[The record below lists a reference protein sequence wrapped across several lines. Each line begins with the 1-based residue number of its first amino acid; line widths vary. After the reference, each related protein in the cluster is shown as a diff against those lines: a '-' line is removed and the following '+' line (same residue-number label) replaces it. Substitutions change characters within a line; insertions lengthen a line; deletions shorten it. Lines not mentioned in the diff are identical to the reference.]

1 MKNAPNPGNEP
12 EPTSGKE
19 PTKASTRSLRPRRRR
34 LALIVSFLLL
44 SGIAGASAW
53 AWFFVYQQL
62 APLVQDTVAKILSR
76 PVRMGKV
83 ESFSLNG
90 LRFAATELPAT
101 ATDRDRASVQY
112 VDVTYNLL
120 PLLLNRRLELD
131 VTLVKPKVYLEQNR
145 EGEWVST
152 KIKTLPKGAIDVKLQ
167 SIKLRDADVELVPR
181 GAAGNSKKPIF
192 ATLTS
197 GKSRF
202 LNNNKLIQFETLGS
216 LVKAGDFTIKGESR
230 PDVGQINLV
239 VSGSKIGADELGRL
253 IQLPLLLQAG
263 QVDGNL
269 ELKILPNQPLTFS
282 GTATLDNVTARL
294 TQLQQPFAKTNGQLR
309 FQGTK
314 VSLEKVTTLFGQI
327 PAIANGYI
335 DTQSDIN
342 LSAQT
347 QAVALPKILQAF
359 NFPKLPIPV
368 LAEVQTALQVT
379 GSLATPVI
387 SGQVKTTKITQVDRL
402 NFQDVSA
409 NFRLV
414 DSKIAINNILATPT
428 VGGVVRGTGNVQLGP
443 QGSAQF
449 DAQASKIPGDAIAKI
464 YKLNLPLPLGLVSGK
479 TQIVAPLANP
489 QNYRATGSA
498 DLNLAGGTVNAT
510 NIQVVGGRFTAQVQA
525 SGVQLNRL
533 ATVPTQLNG
542 PIKGNFNLSGNLASL
557 SPNTIQ
563 GSGSGRLNVAGGTVN
578 ATNIQVANGRFTAQV
593 QASGIQL
600 NRLATVPAQLNSPVS
615 GNFNLSGSLAS
626 FSPETIRGRG
636 SGSLN
641 VAGGTVNLNDVQ
653 LADGRFTAQ
662 VQASAVQL
670 GRLAPV
676 PPQLNRPVSGIFNL
690 SGALASL
697 SLATIRGSGSG
708 RLNIAGGTVNIN
720 DVQLADGRFTAQ
732 VRASAVQL
740 GRLAPVPSQLDV
752 PVSGIFNLSGALA
765 SLSPETIRGS
775 GSASLNIAGGTVNLN
790 DVQLADGRFTAQV
803 RASAVQ
809 LGRLAPVPS
818 QLDGPVSGIFKL
830 AGSLASL
837 SPNTIQGS
845 GSGRLNIGGGTVNLN
860 DVQLADGRF
869 QAVVEPQGV
878 KLAGFSPQLRGSLGG
893 RLNVAGSLSAF
904 SPTAIQAGGRVNFS
918 EGIALIDRSLTADI
932 TWNGQQLQIQQATAD
947 RFSANGVVNVNL
959 ANQGLQAINSF
970 ALNVQADDLNL
981 QQLAATLPNLTT
993 VAGRADFKG
1002 SIGGTVAAPNVN
1014 GTVAL
1019 RDFAVA
1025 GLRFESPL
1033 AGNVTTAPGQ
1043 QLTLDLKGNN
1053 DQIYV
1058 ALTPNY
1064 QPVAFKI
1071 KRGEAIASGERQGD
1085 LLRVTTANFP
1095 IALLKELGTVPA
1107 AIATQPLSG
1116 TISGNLDI
1124 NLSTFDVALNN
1135 IELNGPI
1142 FAPTNSA
1149 AAVGNSRYVLSGKIA
1164 RTATGPQFQNVQLEV
1179 KQGELAV
1186 VVAALES
1193 FQLIGVTTNSRS
1205 FGVPLNTLVVPIN
1218 LQNESLQTQLQRL
1231 SEIKALEQQREQVL
1245 AASPL
1250 PEIDKLKGRFT
1261 GLIKLNGSLASG
1273 ISANVNIEGENWELD
1288 TYKVD
1293 KISVIGDGSFQNGVL
1308 TLLPLSIQ
1316 SGDRYISYSG
1326 TIGGDAQSGQLQ
1338 LRNLPIDQLQAVL
1351 QKVPNLPPAFVGFT
1365 GLLNATATLSGSIKN
1380 PQARGEV
1387 IIDPDPNQ
1395 TQIQKVQGSFSYV
1408 NARLNFDS
1416 TVQIAGVESS
1426 NINGS
1431 IPYKL
1436 PIAEVQPTD
1445 NKLNLKINVKNEG
1458 LTLLNILS
1466 GGQVSWV
1473 NGEGN
1478 VQLEINGIYDQT
1490 TNKLAQLVAIGSA
1503 EVDNATLQ
1511 ASALPEPLRNV
1522 SGRVL
1527 FDFDRIQIEPNNPLR
1542 GQLSGGDVIAQGS
1555 LPLSESASTNS
1566 SLTVDIGELPINLKG
1581 LYSGRVQGNVF
1592 ISGTAMAP
1600 KIGGQVNLFNGQVSL
1615 AERAATSTGSS
1626 GVGVSNNTN
1635 SSAGEGG
1642 SNDTKSSP
1650 TRGGGGSVGD
1660 DTNSSSRIEF
1670 NALRLTLGKGIQLTR
1685 APIVNFLA
1693 DGTLTING
1701 TLDNLRPEGTIQ
1713 LKRGLVNLFTT
1724 QFRLAGGYPSTAKFF
1739 PNQGLDPTLDVRLRA
1754 SVTEATQRRLPT
1766 DPLSAEISD
1775 VPVTSLGSVRTVDIQ
1790 ARVDG
1795 PVSQLANNLEL
1806 TSTPARSK
1814 SEIVALLGGSFV
1826 DTLGRGD
1833 STLGL
1838 ANLAGS
1844 ALLSNVQNIIGD
1856 ALGLTEFRLFPT
1868 IITDDKQRTS
1878 TLGLAA
1884 EAGIDLSRNFSVSV
1898 QKVLTT
1904 DQPFEYSLRYRL
1916 NEQLLLRGATNLSGE
1931 SRAVVEY
1938 ERRF

>member
-1 MKNAPNPGNEP
+1 MKKAPNPGNKP

-44 SGIAGASAW
+44 TGIAGASVW
-53 AWFFVYQQL
+53 TWFFVYQQL
-62 APLVQDTVAKILSR
+62 APLVQDTLAKMLSR

-83 ESFSLNG
+83 ESLSLNG
-90 LRFAATELPAT
+90 LRFAGTELPAT
-101 ATDRDRASVQY
+101 ATDRDRASVQN
-112 VDVTYNLL
+112 VDVTYKLL
-120 PLLLNRRLELD
+120 PLLFNRRLELD
-131 VTLVKPKVYLEQNR
+131 VTLIKPKVYLEQNP

-152 KIKTLPKGAIDVKLQ
+152 RIKTLAKGSIDVKLQ
-167 SIKLRDADVELVPR
+167 SINLRDADVKLVPR

-192 ATLTS
+192 LTLTS
-197 GKSRF
+197 GTSRF

-230 PDVGQINLV
+230 PDVGQTNLV
-239 VSGSKIGADELGRL
+239 VSGSKIDAGELGRL

-269 ELKILPNQPLTFS
+269 ELKILPNRPLEFS
-282 GTATLDNVTARL
+282 GTASLNNVTARL
-294 TQLQQPFAKTNGQLR
+294 TQLQQPFAQTNGQLR
-309 FQGTK
+309 FQGTQ
-314 VSLEKVTTLFGQI
+314 VRLEKVTTLFGQI
-327 PAIANGYI
+327 PALANGYI

-342 LSAQT
+342 LSVQT

-379 GSLATPVI
+379 GSIAKPVI
-387 SGQVKTTKITQVDRL
+387 SGQVKTTKVTQVDRL

-409 NFRLV
+409 IFQLV

-428 VGGVVRGTGNVQLGP
+428 VGGVVRGAGNVQLGP
-443 QGSAQF
+443 QGGAQF
-449 DAQASKIPGDAIAKI
+449 DVQASKVPGDAIAKI
-464 YKLNLPLPLGLVSGK
+464 YKLNLPIPLGLVSGR
-479 TQIVAPLANP
+479 TQIVTSLANP

-498 DLNLAGGTVNAT
+498 DLNLAGGSVKAT
-510 NIQVVGGRFTAQVQA
+510 NVQVAGGRFTAQVQA
-525 SGVQLNRL
+525 SAVQLNRL
-533 ATVPTQLNG
+533 ASVPAQLNG
-542 PIKGNFNLSGNLASL
+542 PLSGNFNLSGSLASL

-578 ATNIQVANGRFTAQV
+578 ANNIQLGNGRFTAQV
-593 QASGIQL
+593 QASGVQL
-600 NRLATVPAQLNSPVS
+600 NRLATVPAQLNSPLS
-615 GNFNLSGSLAS
+615 ANFNVSGSLAS
-626 FSPETIRGRG
+626 LSPATIRGSG

-641 VAGGTVNLNDVQ
+641 IAGGTVNINDVQ
-653 LADGRFTAQ
+653 LADGRFTAK
-662 VQASAVQL
+662 VRASSVEL

-676 PPQLNRPVSGIFNL
+676 PPQLNSPVSGTFNL
-690 SGALASL
+690 AGDLASL
-697 SLATIRGSGSG
+697 SPATIRGSGSG
-708 RLNIAGGTVNIN
+708 SLNIAGGTVNIN

-732 VRASAVQL
+732 VQASSVQL
-740 GRLAPVPSQLDV
+740 GRLAPVPPQLNS
-752 PVSGIFNLSGALA
+752 PVSGTFNLSGALA
-765 SLSPETIRGS
+765 SLSPSTIQGS
-775 GSASLNIAGGTVNLN
+775 GSGRLNVGGGTVNAN
-790 DVQLADGRFTAQV
+790 NIQIADGRFTAQV
-803 RASAVQ
+803 EASSVE

-818 QLDGPVSGIFKL
+818 QLNGPISGTFNL

-837 SPNTIQGS
+837 SPATIQGS
-845 GSGRLNIGGGTVNLN
+845 GSGRLSVGEGTVNLN

-878 KLAGFSPQLRGSLGG
+878 KLAGFSPQLRGRLGG
-893 RLNVAGSLSAF
+893 SLNVSGSLTAL

-981 QQLAATLPNLTT
+981 QQLAATLPNTT
-993 VAGRADFKG
+993 NVAGRADFNG
-1002 SIGGTVAAPNVN
+1002 TIAGTVSAPNVN

-1025 GLRFESPL
+1025 GLKFESPL
-1033 AGNVTTAPGQ
+1033 AGNVTTVPGQ
-1043 QLTLDLKGNN
+1043 QLTLNLNGNS

-1064 QPVAFKI
+1064 QPVAFRI
-1071 KRGEAIASGERQGD
+1071 KRGEAIAIGDRQGD
-1085 LLRVTTANFP
+1085 LLRVTTENFP

-1116 TISGNLDI
+1116 NISGGLDI
-1124 NLSTFDVALNN
+1124 NLSTFEVALNN

-1142 FAPTNSA
+1142 FAQAKGA
-1149 AAVGNSRYVLSGKIA
+1149 AAVGNSRYILSGRIG
-1164 RTATGPQFQNVQLEV
+1164 RTATVPEFQNVQLEV

-1186 VVAALES
+1186 VLAALQS

-1205 FGVPLNTLVVPIN
+1205 FGVPLDTLVVPVN

-1231 SEIKALEQQREQVL
+1231 SEIKALEQQSEQAL

-1250 PEIDKLKGRFT
+1250 PDIDKLKGSFT

-1273 ISANVNIEGENWELD
+1273 ISANVNIEGQNWELD

-1293 KISVIGDGSFQNGVL
+1293 QISVIGDGSFQNGIL
-1308 TLLPLSIQ
+1308 TLLPLRIQ
-1316 SGDRYISYSG
+1316 SGDRYIAYSG
-1326 TIGGDAQSGQLQ
+1326 TIGGEAQSGQLQ

-1365 GLLNATATLSGSIKN
+1365 GLLNATATLSGSINN
-1380 PQARGEV
+1380 PLARGEV
-1387 IIDPDPNQ
+1387 IIAPDPNQ
-1395 TQIQKVQGSFSYV
+1395 TQIEKVQGSFSYV

-1426 NINGS
+1426 SLNGS

-1436 PIAEVQPTD
+1436 PMAVVEPTD
-1445 NKLNLKINVKNEG
+1445 NKLNLNINVKNEG
-1458 LTLLNILS
+1458 LTLLNLLS
-1466 GGQVSWV
+1466 GGQVSWL

-1490 TNKLAQLVAIGSA
+1490 TNKVAQLVAIGTA
-1503 EVDNATLQ
+1503 DVDNATLQ
-1511 ASALPEPLRNV
+1511 ASALPEPLTNV

-1527 FDFDRIQIEPNNPLR
+1527 FDLDRIQIEPNNPLR

-1555 LPLSESASTNS
+1555 LPLSSSGSTNS

-1581 LYSGRVQGNVF
+1581 LYSGRVQGNVV
-1592 ISGTAMAP
+1592 ITGTTLAP

-1615 AERAATSTGSS
+1615 AERAATP
-1626 GVGVSNNTN
+1626 
-1635 SSAGEGG
+1635 A
-1642 SNDTKSSP
+1642 
-1650 TRGGGGSVGD
+1650 GGGGTGGAGGAGSGD

-1670 NALRLTLGKGIQLTR
+1670 DALRLTLGKGVQLTR

-1713 LKRGLVNLFTT
+1713 LKRGQVNLFTT

-1754 SVTEATQRRLPT
+1754 SVTEANQRRLPT

-1775 VPVTSLGSVRTVDIQ
+1775 VIVTNLGSVRTVDIQ

-1806 TSTPARSK
+1806 TSTPGRSK

-1844 ALLSNVQNIIGD
+1844 ALLGNVQNIIGD

-1884 EAGIDLSRNFSVSV
+1884 EAGVDISRNFSVSV
-1898 QKVLTT
+1898 QKILTT
-1904 DQPFEYSLRYRL
+1904 DQPFEYSLRYRV
-1916 NEQLLLRGATNLSGE
+1916 NEDLLLRGATNLSGE
-1931 SRAVVEY
+1931 SRAAVEY
-1938 ERRF
+1938 DRRF

>member
-1 MKNAPNPGNEP
+1 MKKAPNPGNKP

-44 SGIAGASAW
+44 TGIAGASVW
-53 AWFFVYQQL
+53 TWFFVYQQL
-62 APLVQDTVAKILSR
+62 APLVQDTLAKMLSR

-83 ESFSLNG
+83 ESLSLNG
-90 LRFAATELPAT
+90 LRFARTELAAT
-101 ATDRDRASVQY
+101 ATDRDRASVQN
-112 VDVTYNLL
+112 VDVTYKLL
-120 PLLLNRRLELD
+120 PLLFNRRLELD
-131 VTLVKPKVYLEQNR
+131 VTLIKPKVYLEQNP

-152 KIKTLPKGAIDVKLQ
+152 RIKTLAKGSIDVKLQ
-167 SIKLRDADVELVPR
+167 SINLRDADVKLVPR

-192 ATLTS
+192 LTLTS
-197 GKSRF
+197 GTSRF

-230 PDVGQINLV
+230 PDVGQTNLV
-239 VSGSKIGADELGRL
+239 VSGSKIDAGELGRL

-269 ELKILPNQPLTFS
+269 ELKILPNRPLEFS
-282 GTATLDNVTARL
+282 GTASLNNVTARL
-294 TQLQQPFAKTNGQLR
+294 TQLQQPFAQTNGQLR
-309 FQGTK
+309 FQGTQ
-314 VSLEKVTTLFGQI
+314 VRLEKVTTLFGQI
-327 PAIANGYI
+327 PALANGYI

-342 LSAQT
+342 LSVQT

-379 GSLATPVI
+379 GSIAKPVI
-387 SGQVKTTKITQVDRL
+387 SGQVKTTKVTQVDRL

-409 NFRLV
+409 IFQLV

-428 VGGVVRGTGNVQLGP
+428 VGGVVRGAGNVQLGP
-443 QGSAQF
+443 QGGAQF
-449 DAQASKIPGDAIAKI
+449 DVQASKVPGDAIAKI
-464 YKLNLPLPLGLVSGK
+464 YKLNLPIPLGLVSGR
-479 TQIVAPLANP
+479 TQIVTSLANP

-498 DLNLAGGTVNAT
+498 DLNLAGGSVKAT
-510 NIQVVGGRFTAQVQA
+510 NVQVAGGRFTAQVQA
-525 SGVQLNRL
+525 SAVQLNRL
-533 ATVPTQLNG
+533 ASVPAQLNG
-542 PIKGNFNLSGNLASL
+542 PLSGNFNLSGSLASL

-578 ATNIQVANGRFTAQV
+578 ANNIQLGNGRFTAQV
-593 QASGIQL
+593 QASGVQL
-600 NRLATVPAQLNSPVS
+600 NRLATVPAQLNSPLS
-615 GNFNLSGSLAS
+615 ANFNVSGSLAS
-626 FSPETIRGRG
+626 LSP
-636 SGSLN
+636 
-641 VAGGTVNLNDVQ
+641 
-653 LADGRFTAQ
+653 
-662 VQASAVQL
+662 
-670 GRLAPV
+670 
-676 PPQLNRPVSGIFNL
+676 
-690 SGALASL
+690 
-697 SLATIRGSGSG
+697 ATIRGSGSG
-708 RLNIAGGTVNIN
+708 SLNIAGGTVNIN

-732 VRASAVQL
+732 VQASSVQL
-740 GRLAPVPSQLDV
+740 GRLAPVPPQLNS
-752 PVSGIFNLSGALA
+752 PVSGTFNLSGALA
-765 SLSPETIRGS
+765 SLSPSTIQGS
-775 GSASLNIAGGTVNLN
+775 GSGRLNVGGGTVNAN
-790 DVQLADGRFTAQV
+790 NIQIADGRFTAQV
-803 RASAVQ
+803 EASSVE

-818 QLDGPVSGIFKL
+818 QLNGPISGTFNL

-837 SPNTIQGS
+837 SPATIQGS
-845 GSGRLNIGGGTVNLN
+845 GSGRLSVGEGTVNLN

-878 KLAGFSPQLRGSLGG
+878 KLAGFSPQLRGRLGG
-893 RLNVAGSLSAF
+893 SLNVSGSLTAL

-981 QQLAATLPNLTT
+981 QQLAATLPNTT
-993 VAGRADFKG
+993 NVAGRADFNG
-1002 SIGGTVAAPNVN
+1002 SIAGTVSAPNVN

-1025 GLRFESPL
+1025 GLKFESPL
-1033 AGNVTTAPGQ
+1033 AGNVTTVPGQ
-1043 QLTLDLKGNN
+1043 QLTLNLNGNS
-1053 DQIYV
+1053 DQVYV

-1064 QPVAFKI
+1064 QPVAFRI
-1071 KRGEAIASGERQGD
+1071 KRGEAIAIGDRQGD
-1085 LLRVTTANFP
+1085 LLRVTTENFP

-1116 TISGNLDI
+1116 NISGGLDI
-1124 NLSTFDVALNN
+1124 NLSTFEVALNN

-1142 FAPTNSA
+1142 FAQAKGA
-1149 AAVGNSRYVLSGKIA
+1149 AAVGNSRYILSGRIG
-1164 RTATGPQFQNVQLEV
+1164 RTATGPEFQNVQLEV

-1186 VVAALES
+1186 VLAALQS

-1205 FGVPLNTLVVPIN
+1205 FGVPLDTLVVPVN

-1231 SEIKALEQQREQVL
+1231 SEIKALEQQSEQAL

-1250 PEIDKLKGRFT
+1250 PDIDKLKGSFT

-1273 ISANVNIEGENWELD
+1273 ISANVNIEGQNWELD

-1293 KISVIGDGSFQNGVL
+1293 QISVIGDGSFQNGIL
-1308 TLLPLSIQ
+1308 TLLPLRIQ
-1316 SGDRYISYSG
+1316 SGDRYIAYSG
-1326 TIGGDAQSGQLQ
+1326 TIGGEAQSGQLQ

-1365 GLLNATATLSGSIKN
+1365 GLLNATATLSGSINN
-1380 PQARGEV
+1380 PLARGEV
-1387 IIDPDPNQ
+1387 IIAPDPNQ
-1395 TQIQKVQGSFSYV
+1395 TQIEKVQGSFSYV

-1426 NINGS
+1426 SLNGS

-1436 PIAEVQPTD
+1436 PMAVVEPTD
-1445 NKLNLKINVKNEG
+1445 NKLNLNINVKNEG
-1458 LTLLNILS
+1458 LTLLNLLS

-1490 TNKLAQLVAIGSA
+1490 TNKVAQLVAIGTA
-1503 EVDNATLQ
+1503 DVDNATLQ
-1511 ASALPEPLRNV
+1511 ASALPEPLTNV

-1527 FDFDRIQIEPNNPLR
+1527 FDLDRIQIEPNNPLR

-1555 LPLSESASTNS
+1555 LPLSSSGSTNS

-1581 LYSGRVQGNVF
+1581 LYSGRVQGNVV
-1592 ISGTAMAP
+1592 ITGTTLAP

-1615 AERAATSTGSS
+1615 AERAATP
-1626 GVGVSNNTN
+1626 
-1635 SSAGEGG
+1635 A
-1642 SNDTKSSP
+1642 
-1650 TRGGGGSVGD
+1650 GGGGAGGGGGGD

-1670 NALRLTLGKGIQLTR
+1670 DALRLTLGKGVQLTR

-1713 LKRGLVNLFTT
+1713 LKRGQVNLFTT

-1754 SVTEATQRRLPT
+1754 SVTEANQRRLPT

-1775 VPVTSLGSVRTVDIQ
+1775 VIVTNLGSVRTVDIQ

-1806 TSTPARSK
+1806 TSTPGRSK

-1844 ALLSNVQNIIGD
+1844 ALLGNVQNIIGD

-1884 EAGIDLSRNFSVSV
+1884 EAGVDISRNFSVSV
-1898 QKVLTT
+1898 QKILTT
-1904 DQPFEYSLRYRL
+1904 DQPFEYSLRYRV
-1916 NEQLLLRGATNLSGE
+1916 NEDLLLRGATNLSGE
-1931 SRAVVEY
+1931 SRAAVEY
-1938 ERRF
+1938 DRRF